1 MSAEFDRY
9 AHSYSELL
17 RDPIRDRFSAD
28 GRFFHER
35 KWMLIHEFLAARQ
48 LELASLS
55 WLDVGCGAGDL
66 LKLAGSHFRRAAGC
80 DPSSEMIRSYGNLD
94 IRQQPSPTELPFP
107 DHSFDLITAV
117 CVYHHVHRRQRDRL
131 THSIRRA
138 LKPAGIFCMIEHNPW
153 NPVTRLIVKR
163 CPVDR
168 DAELL
173 SAKDARAALHSAGL
187 DVVNTSYFLYFPQQI
202 FPLLNGA
209 ERGLR
214 RVALGGQFA
223 IFATSDGRL
232 AG

>member
-17 RDPIRDRFSAD
+17 RDPVRDRFSAD

-35 KWMLIHEFLAARQ
+35 KWMLIHEFLAERQ

-80 DPSSEMIRSYGNLD
+80 DPTSEMIRSYGNLD

-117 CVYHHVHRRQRDRL
+117 CVYHHVHRR
-131 THSIRRA
+131 
-138 LKPAGIFCMIEHNPW
+138 
-153 NPVTRLIVKR
+153 
-163 CPVDR
+163 
-168 DAELL
+168 
-173 SAKDARAALHSAGL
+173 
-187 DVVNTSYFLYFPQQI
+187 
-202 FPLLNGA
+202 
-209 ERGLR
+209 
-214 RVALGGQFA
+214 
-223 IFATSDGRL
+223 
-232 AG
+232 